1 MEENNLD
8 NNVPAYLAEGESV
21 ILSDKVTAEFS
32 VEALLAEGPVVEAPT
47 PETKVEEVALENNI
61 QATVSAPEPEVTAI
75 SSTDLAKS
83 SDEGQ
88 RLGPVADGAIGVTS
102 APKSDNKPETAK
114 PVVERI
120 AVFSTKNISVPGLGK
135 VYRGY
140 NIVKKEAAD
149 QWATKPYI
157 RIATP
162 EEVAKEFG
170 R

>member
-1 MEENNLD
+1 MEENNLEQSLENKIVD
-8 NNVPAYLAEGESV
+8 TNKDGIVSEWEKYKAGQPQ
-21 ILSDKVTAEFS
+21 
-32 VEALLAEGPVVEAPT
+32 
-47 PETKVEEVALENNI
+47 TKVEEVASNNNI

-114 PVVERI
+114 PVVEKI